1 MMLSADKIREISR
14 RSRHNIYD
22 DQLRILHEEILESAK
37 NGNSSFSIFSQVCE
51 KEGFDYDFWF
61 NGAKN
66 NTTEWENFNNTM
78 KDLGY
83 VVSFNIRKF
92 DDMMISIFW

>member
-1 MMLSADKIREISR
+1 MLSADKIREISR
-14 RSRHNIYD
+14 QSKHNIYD
-22 DQLRILHEEILESAK
+22 EQLRIMHEEILESAK
-37 NGNSSFSIFSQVCE
+37 MGNGSFSIFSQTCE

-66 NTTEWENFNNTM
+66 NTNEWEKFNQIM

-83 VVSFNIRKF
+83 VVSFDIRKF
-92 DDMMISIFW
+92 DDMMISVFW